1 MPSDKRDYYTVLGVE
16 RNADKEQLRTA
27 YRKLALRYHPD
38 RNKEPDAEVRFKE
51 INEAYE
57 VLNDDEKRSIYDRYG
72 HAGIDQSGQA
82 GGFGFGGFG
91 DIFEDLFGF
100 GGQRSARQG
109 PMRGADL
116 RYDLEIGFEE
126 AVFGINKEIEVV
138 RHETCSTCNGRGAE
152 PGTTPVRCSECNG
165 TGQVRRAQQSL
176 FGSFVNVTTCPRC
189 GGRGEVVTTPCSEC
203 HGAQRVETTRKLSVS
218 IPAGVDDGTRVR
230 LTGEGEAGVN
240 GGPAG
245 SLYVVL
251 HVKPHAFFQRRDNDI
266 LLNMNINIVQ
276 AALGA
281 QIMVPTLDTDGE
293 TKLSIPA
300 GTQTGA
306 VFRLKS
312 KGVPKLR
319 GAGRGDEIVIINVVV
334 PTKLDSKQKDL
345 LRQLG
350 ETLGTDVSPQNDKN
364 FGERLRD
371 ALGL

>member
-1 MPSDKRDYYTVLGVE
+1 
-16 RNADKEQLRTA
+16 
-27 YRKLALRYHPD
+27 
-38 RNKEPDAEVRFKE
+38 
-51 INEAYE
+51 
-57 VLNDDEKRSIYDRYG
+57 
-72 HAGIDQSGQA
+72 
-82 GGFGFGGFG
+82 
-91 DIFEDLFGF
+91 
-100 GGQRSARQG
+100 
-109 PMRGADL
+109 
-116 RYDLEIGFEE
+116 
-126 AVFGINKEIEVV
+126 
-138 RHETCSTCNGRGAE
+138 
-152 PGTTPVRCSECNG
+152 G

-203 HGAQRVETTRKLSVS
+203 HGAQRVETTRKLAVN

-293 TKLSIPA
+293 TKLNIPA
-300 GTQTGA
+300 GTQTGT
-306 VFRLKS
+306 VFHLKS
-312 KGVPKLR
+312 RGVPKLR
-319 GAGRGDEIVIINVVV
+319 GTGRGDEIVIINVAV